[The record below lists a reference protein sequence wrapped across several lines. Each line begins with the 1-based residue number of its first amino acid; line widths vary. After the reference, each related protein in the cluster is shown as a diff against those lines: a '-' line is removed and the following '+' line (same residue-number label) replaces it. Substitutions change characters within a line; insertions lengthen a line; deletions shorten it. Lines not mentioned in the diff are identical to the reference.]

1 MKLAD
6 LRKLSIRQQYRIH
19 FPLRNGMECVVT
31 EHGVAR
37 VAALRGVPD
46 FNLEDELASAVEFV
60 LEPAAPAGKKGE
72 TAAPR
77 IVSREELA
85 ALASPALPGSTV
97 PGHDED

>member
-19 FPLRNGMECVVT
+19 FPLRNGLECVVT

-46 FNLEDELASAVEFV
+46 FNLEDELASAVEFT
-60 LEPAAPAGKKGE
+60 LEAAAPAGKKGE
-72 TAAPR
+72 AAAPR
-77 IVSREELA
+77 VVSRED
-85 ALASPALPGSTV
+85 LASLTSPAHPSSTA